1 MADIQTVNAAAKVLE
16 DLVVR
21 TPTVFSPVL
30 SERTNAQVFLKLENL
45 QLTGAFK
52 IRGALNKISRLTN
65 YERRRGV
72 ITASSGNH
80 GLAVSYGAKVFDL
93 EATVYV
99 PENPNLEKLAA
110 IKALGAKVIQAGKDY
125 EEAYAK
131 ALETQRRT
139 GAVFIHAFDDPA
151 IIAGQGTIGVEVL
164 QDLPE
169 LDTVIVPVGGGGL
182 ISGISAA
189 VKAMKPETKVV
200 GIQSTG
206 APAIY
211 ESWRRQRIV
220 KKKSAKTIADGLAS
234 RQPGDLTF
242 QMIRKYVDEMFLV
255 TDSQICQ
262 AILFLA
268 RKLHIIAEPSAAAS
282 LAALLFKYKPK
293 TREKIALIVSGGNI
307 SGELL
312 KRLVASH
319 P

>member
-1 MADIQTVNAAAKVLE
+1 MIGIENIHAAAKVIK

-30 SERTNAQVFLKLENL
+30 SERTNAQVFMKLENL

-52 IRGALNKISRLTN
+52 IRGALNKISRLASS
-65 YERRRGV
+65 ERERGV

-80 GLAVSYGAKVFDL
+80 GLAVAYGANVFDL

-110 IKALGAKVIQAGKDY
+110 IKALGAKVVRSGKDY
-125 EEAYAK
+125 EEAFGK
-131 ALETQRRT
+131 AIETQRRT
-139 GAVFIHAFDDPA
+139 GSAFIHAFDDPA
-151 IIAGQGTIGVEVL
+151 IIAGQGTIGLEVL

-169 LDTVIVPVGGGGL
+169 LDTLIVPVGGGGL
-182 ISGISAA
+182 ISGIAA
-189 VKAMKPETKVV
+189 AAKAMKPKIRVV
-200 GIQSTG
+200 GVQSTG
-206 APAIY
+206 APAVY
-211 ESWRRQRIV
+211 ESWRKRRIV
-220 KKKSAKTIADGLAS
+220 RKKSVETIADGLAS

-242 QMIRKYVDEMFLV
+242 QMIRKYVGEMFLV
-255 TDSQICQ
+255 TDSQMCQ

-282 LAALLFKYKPK
+282 LAALLFKYKPRVK
-293 TREKIALIVSGGNI
+293 ERIGLIVSGGNI
-307 SGELL
+307 SSELL
-312 KRLVASH
+312 NRLLTSR

>member
-1 MADIQTVNAAAKVLE
+1 MTDIQKVNAAAKVLE
-16 DLVVR
+16 GLIVR

-52 IRGALNKISRLTN
+52 IRGALNKMNGLTSS
-65 YERRRGV
+65 ERKRGV

-99 PENPNLEKLAA
+99 PRNPNLEKLAA
-110 IKALGAKVIQAGKDY
+110 IKALGAKVIQAGNDY

-131 ALETQRRT
+131 ALETQHRT

-151 IIAGQGTIGVEVL
+151 IIAGQGTIGLEVL

-182 ISGISAA
+182 ISGISVA
-189 VKAMKPETKVV
+189 VKAMKPEIKVV
-200 GIQSTG
+200 GVQSRG

-211 ESWRRQRIV
+211 ESWRRRRIV
-220 KKKSAKTIADGLAS
+220 KKKSVKTIADGLAS

-282 LAALLFKYKPK
+282 LASLLFKYKPETK
-293 TREKIALIVSGGNI
+293 EKIALIISGGNI

-319 P
+319 R

>member
-1 MADIQTVNAAAKVLE
+1 MIDIEDIHAAANVLK
-16 DLVVR
+16 DLIVR

-30 SERTNAQVFLKLENL
+30 SERTNAQIFLKLENL

-52 IRGALNKISRLTN
+52 IRGALNKISRLTSS
-65 YERRRGV
+65 ERKRGV

-110 IKALGAKVIQAGKDY
+110 IKALSARVIRMGKDY
-125 EEAYAK
+125 EEAYSK
-131 ALETQRRT
+131 AIETQRRT

-151 IIAGQGTIGVEVL
+151 IVAGQGTMGLEVL

-169 LDTVIVPVGGGGL
+169 LDTLIVPVGGGGL
-182 ISGISAA
+182 ISGIAA
-189 VKAMKPETKVV
+189 AAKAMKPKIRVV
-200 GIQSTG
+200 GVQSTG
-206 APAIY
+206 APAVY
-211 ESWRRQRIV
+211 ESWKKRRIV
-220 KKKSAKTIADGLAS
+220 RKKSVETIADGLAS

-242 QMIRKYVDEMFLV
+242 QMIQRYVDEMFLV
-255 TDSQICQ
+255 TDSQLCQ

-268 RKLHIIAEPSAAAS
+268 RKLHTIAEPSAAAS
-282 LAALLFKYKPK
+282 LAALLFKYRPRVKE
-293 TREKIALIVSGGNI
+293 RIGLIVSGGNI

-312 KRLVASH
+312 NRLVTSR

>member
-1 MADIQTVNAAAKVLE
+1 MIDIENIHAAAKVLK
-16 DLVVR
+16 DLIVR

-30 SERTNAQVFLKLENL
+30 SERTNAKIFLKLENL

-52 IRGALNKISRLTN
+52 IRGALNKISRLTSS
-65 YERRRGV
+65 ERKRGV

-99 PENPNLEKLAA
+99 PKNPNLEKLAA
-110 IKALGAKVIQAGKDY
+110 IKALGARVIQVGKDY
-125 EEAYAK
+125 EEAYREAI
-131 ALETQRRT
+131 ETQGKT

-151 IIAGQGTIGVEVL
+151 IIAGQGTIGLEVL

-169 LDTVIVPVGGGGL
+169 FDTLIVPVGGGGL
-182 ISGISAA
+182 ISGIAA
-189 VKAMKPETKVV
+189 AAKGMKPEIRVV
-200 GIQSTG
+200 GVQSAG
-206 APAIY
+206 APAVY
-211 ESWRRQRIV
+211 ESWRRRRIV
-220 KKKSAKTIADGLAS
+220 KKESVETIADGLAS
-234 RQPGDLTF
+234 RHPGDLTF
-242 QMIRKYVDEMFLV
+242 RMIQKYVDEMFLV

-268 RKLHIIAEPSAAAS
+268 RKLHIIAEPSGAAS
-282 LAALLFKYKPK
+282 LAALLFKYKPSVE
-293 TREKIALIVSGGNI
+293 EKIGLIISGGNI

-312 KRLVASH
+312 KRIATSR